1 MSAGKLRQ
9 VVVVDDDADVLQML
23 SNTLSAWGYQAIPFG
38 RFEDARAFL
47 AQSTP
52 DALVVDVRLGKYNG
66 LQLIHLAKQHHPEVN
81 VVAMSGFDD
90 PVLRAAAAEAG
101 AAYFLK
107 PDDLPN
113 LRGHLA
119 AA

>member
-1 MSAGKLRQ
+1 
-9 VVVVDDDADVLQML
+9 VVVVDDDPDVLQML
-23 SNTLSAWGYQAIPFG
+23 ANTLRAWGYRPIPFDQ
-38 RFEDARAFL
+38 FEDARAFL
-47 AQSTP
+47 AQTTP

-81 VVAMSGFDD
+81 VVALSGFDD

-107 PDDLPN
+107 PQDLAN
-113 LRGHLA
+113 LRQHLA